1 MYQFLGRDTLALRCS
16 AQESLFIRKVFRKR
30 DFLWCEITLLTPLV
44 LPRIIFVIISITAS
58 CSFAMAGHL
67 HIKNN
72 MQQSTSI
79 SAAQFASKALAYS
92 ITLFFPDYPI
102 FFQIPDSALP
112 VSLFRKWI
120 RKKMLPAFLD
130 FLSQKRIK

>member
-16 AQESLFIRKVFRKR
+16 AQESLFIRKVSGNGIFCGVKS
-30 DFLWCEITLLTPLV
+30 TLLTPLV

-92 ITLFFPDYPI
+92 ITLFFPDYPF

>member
-30 DFLWCEITLLTPLV
+30 DFLWCEIN
-44 LPRIIFVIISITAS
+44 
-58 CSFAMAGHL
+58 FANPVGLAEN
-67 HIKNN
+67 HICEHFN
-72 MQQSTSI
+72 QSTSI

-92 ITLFFPDYPI
+92 ITLFFSYYRF